1 MQIQQPLN
9 TASFTDFEQ
18 MLLISLLTEIVS
30 SIHEKPQTDEFR
42 IVISNS
48 YIDLLNKFLDLSK
61 RPGDVRRHP
70 AQSSGAVGQGGTV

>member
-61 RPGDVRRHP
+61 SGDVRRHSV
-70 AQSSGAVGQGGTV
+70 QSSAVVGQGGTL